1 MADPTAAQ
9 APRQIV
15 QLILRGQR
23 LQTLVSTEDDWQAI
37 GQAAER
43 MLFWCGGSILGC
55 RCEGAEIRFAI
66 QLAHAPIGA
75 MAHHISAAYAVRMR
89 QRRKWQGSVFKPY
102 LAVPLA
108 DYFYLDDLVIWLHRT
123 GDYPLWTADS
133 AYLTP
138 PALPWI
144 DTTPVLQALSESGAA
159 LTIYRRR
166 KAEAISPEMITA
178 LTRRPAKPKHAMAQE
193 QHQAQ
198 QLHAQRPDLDAIV
211 PFVARHC
218 RMSTADM
225 LSNSRKREVSKAKL
239 IATVLSTRNGGSVA
253 AAARLFG
260 RSRSTLIERAEH
272 YRRAQPEIFT
282 DAAAALNAYLEERGH
297 Y

>member
-15 QLILRGQR
+15 QLTLRGQR

-43 MLFWCGGSILGC
+43 MLFWCGGAILGC
-55 RCEGAEIRFAI
+55 RCEGTEIRFAI

-75 MAHHISAAYAVRMR
+75 MAHHISAAYAARMR
-89 QRRKWQGSVFKPY
+89 QRRQWQGSVFKPF
-102 LAVPLA
+102 LATPPS
-108 DYFYLDDLVIWLHRT
+108 DDFYLDDLVIWLHRP
-123 GDYPLWTADS
+123 GYHPLWTADA

-144 DTTPVLQALSESGAA
+144 NPTPVLQALGGDGAA
-159 LTIYRRR
+159 LARYRRR
-166 KAEAISPEMITA
+166 KAEAISPEIITA
-178 LTRRPAKPKHAMAQE
+178 LTRRPSKPQRAMAQE

-198 QLHAQRPDLDAIV
+198 QLHVQRPNLDTIV
-211 PFVARHC
+211 RFVAGHC
-218 RMSTADM
+218 RMSVADM

-253 AAARLFG
+253 ATARLFG

-272 YRRAQPEIFT
+272 YRHAQPEMFADA
-282 DAAAALNAYLEERGH
+282 DAAFNAYLDEQGQ